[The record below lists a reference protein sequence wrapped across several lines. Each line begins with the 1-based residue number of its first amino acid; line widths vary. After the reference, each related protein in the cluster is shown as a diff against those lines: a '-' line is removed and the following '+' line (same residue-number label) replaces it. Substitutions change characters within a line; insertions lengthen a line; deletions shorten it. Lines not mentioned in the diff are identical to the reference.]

1 MPAPDPTQAWAEI
14 TGTYPNQVLNL
25 NLPRGDRGEK
35 GDKGDKGDQG
45 DIGLSNTLTVLGTAT
60 GPDVPG
66 TPGPQ
71 GLKGDKG
78 DAGGFTLGVDY
89 GGDLNTLLVSGI
101 YRNSTSAFATA
112 PNNYPAG
119 AVGIGCIV
127 EVMER
132 NANSIFQRVTPA
144 AGTNG
149 GYYFY
154 ERFSTSAAGATW
166 SPWRMI
172 SGTRVDQ
179 TAGRAIYQWD
189 DVNNREQL
197 IYGDTGWRDVTASIT
212 APFTVNGL
220 HIRRVHNRVTLHWD
234 SLTSGPSAAPTG
246 SAFTAPTGFV
256 VSNRDPSYYGRAV
269 LQQAANSIGNIWSYG
284 WNSATLI
291 PQQCIGSWFSGAYFN
306 GGFTYLTDD
315 PWPTTLPGTALGTVP
330 NV

>member
-89 GGDLNTLLVSGI
+89 SGDLNTLLVSGI

-112 PNNYPAG
+112 PNNYPTG

-166 SPWRMI
+166 SPWRAH
-172 SGTRVDQ
+172 GGRRVDQ
-179 TAGRAIYQWD
+179 TAGRAIYTWD
-189 DVNNREQL
+189 DVNSREQL
-197 IYGDTGWRDVTASIT
+197 LYGDTGWR
-212 APFTVNGL
+212 
-220 HIRRVHNRVTLHWD
+220 
-234 SLTSGPSAAPTG
+234 SLTPANGWTATSLYLRRDGRTVYLFAMNLNGTAATSDAVTEVLPIGFRPSSLPISVRVPVMTNTAADTRVAAVDISLNTLRVLGGTHTGVTSGQISTIYP
-246 SAFTAPTGFV
+246 
-256 VSNRDPSYYGRAV
+256 
-269 LQQAANSIGNIWSYG
+269 
-284 WNSATLI
+284 
-291 PQQCIGSWFSGAYFN
+291 
-306 GGFTYLTDD
+306 TDD
-315 PWPTTLPGTALGTVP
+315 IWPTTLPGTAATTIP